1 MLLTA
6 AVSAPETESAR
17 RCTGPRTRE
26 GKQKA
31 SQNSTK
37 HGCCSKRLLLPDED
51 PKEFEA
57 LKAGWLQSYDTRDPV
72 SLRLVLAAAEAQ
84 WQLTRA
90 QNAFSKAQYAI
101 YEEQPDCILWTEEH
115 HKLYSKF
122 QRYQG
127 AAERTFQRAFHDVE
141 RLRRTQLKQ
150 EEIAFKQDLDNRRFA
165 LRQDKNRHETA
176 LIQAKVDLC
185 NAKKTAAVI
194 RSTELVQQVG
204 RSD

>member
-1 MLLTA
+1 MSLTA
-6 AVSAPETESAR
+6 VVSIPEAESPR

-51 PKEFEA
+51 PEEWEA
-57 LKAGWLQSYDTRDPV
+57 LKAGWFQSYDTHTPV

-90 QNAFSKAQYAI
+90 QNAFSKVQYAI
-101 YEEQPDCILWTEEH
+101 YEEQPDCTLWTEEH

-122 QRYQG
+122 QRYQS
-127 AAERTFQRAFHDVE
+127 AAERSFQRAFHEVE
-141 RLRRTQLKQ
+141 RLRQTQFKQ
-150 EEIAFKQDLDNRRFA
+150 EVVAFKQDLDNRRFA
-165 LRQDKNRHETA
+165 LRQDKTHRETA
-176 LIQAKVDLC
+176 LIQAKIDFT
-185 NAKKTAAVI
+185 NAKTLR
-194 RSTELVQQVG
+194 RS
-204 RSD
+204 SSA